1 MKLRFGARLT
11 SPILLFAVQQG
22 KRPGNPVGGKA
33 QPNSKGKFTRAGSV
47 LGRSTED
54 VNDHY
59 HFHEVGART
68 VTLRH
73 DSRAPVLAP
82 FRFQIARDASRGA
95 TTPDAA
101 RYPDAVSSRPGSRAR
116 AVGRSSR
123 GLTEATTVCAC
134 VPGGLLSRSRLK

>member
-1 MKLRFGARLT
+1 MCAFTARPTDLAD
-11 SPILLFAVQQG
+11 PPPAIQQG

-101 RYPDAVSSRPGSRAR
+101 RYPDAVSSRERRSVMPAR
-116 AVGRSSR
+116 RR
-123 GLTEATTVCAC
+123 RRRPLF
-134 VPGGLLSRSRLK
+134 LR